1 MNRPTRLL
9 LTALVPALLLATAV
23 SAQELEKLA
32 GTTPQMRADVQTKF
46 MKSRLGLSEEQAPK
60 VATINLQYAEK
71 MQPILE
77 SDEGPLRK
85 MGAAREVEQAK
96 DAALQRVLSPEQ
108 YQKYL
113 AAKQELRQRVEQKA
127 MEKSS
132 GGSTAN

>member
-1 MNRPTRLL
+1 MSRAIRLL
-9 LTALVPALLLATAV
+9 LTALLPALLLATAA

-32 GTTPQMRADVQTKF
+32 GTTPQMRSDVQTEF
-46 MKSRLGLSEEQAPK
+46 MKSRLGLSEQQTPK
-60 VATINLQYAEK
+60 VAAINLEYAQK
-71 MQPILE
+71 MQPILQ

-85 MGAAREVEQAK
+85 MGAAQEVEQAK
-96 DAALQRVLSPEQ
+96 DGALQRVLSPEQ

-127 MEKSS
+127 MEKAG